1 MTRARGRVDRE
12 SALGAHRADVEK
24 TLTDLELHE
33 VADRIWRRD
42 HTVWKPERHGVADRL
57 GWLTVSDTMRGHLDD
72 LRAVACQ
79 VVAEGTRHVV
89 LMGMGGNSL
98 GTEVLR
104 RTFGPVDGYPELLVL
119 DSTAPASVQAVSD
132 RIDPSRTLFLVSS
145 KSGTTIETNVHYRYF
160 RHLADE
166 SLGSERAGR
175 AFAAIT
181 DPGTPLERL
190 ARDRDF
196 RRVFL
201 NRPDLGGRYSVLS
214 HSGLVPASL
223 VGVDAGPLLDRA
235 DEMRGLCALGVP
247 ARESPGVVLGATL
260 GAMALAGRDKLTLVT
275 SPGIDAFGQWA
286 EQLIA
291 ESTGKDGKGIVPVVG
306 EPVVATE
313 SYGRDRLFVYVRLDG
328 DDNAETDAAIGSVEA
343 AGHPVVTLRLR
354 DRLDLGAELYR
365 WEFGTAVAGAVL
377 GVQPFIEPDVERSK
391 RISERVL
398 SEYGRTGE
406 ISAPRYTSPPID
418 LLAASRPGS
427 YVAIMAYAPETPDL
441 HEALSALRRT
451 ITERY
456 RIPTTLG
463 FGPRLLHSTGQL
475 HKGGPDTG
483 LFLQITEDRL
493 HDIPVP
499 GEPFTFGELVDAQAL
514 GDLMTLRSLGRPVA
528 GLSLPASDPGPL
540 ADLALA
546 LR

>member
-1 MTRARGRVDRE
+1 MDRE

-24 TLTDLELHE
+24 TLTDLELDE

-42 HTVWKPERHGVADRL
+42 HTVWKPDRDGVADRL
-57 GWLTVSDTMRGHLDD
+57 GWLTVSDTMRGHLAD
-72 LRAVACQ
+72 LRAFACEVA
-79 VVAEGTRHVV
+79 AEGTRHVV
-89 LMGMGGNSL
+89 LMGMGGSSL
-98 GTEVLR
+98 GAEVLG

-119 DSTAPASVQAVSD
+119 DSTAPAAVQAVSD

-145 KSGTTIETNVHYRYF
+145 KSGTSIEPNAHYRYF
-160 RHLADE
+160 RHLVDE
-166 SLGSERAGR
+166 LLGSERAGR
-175 AFAAIT
+175 AFVAVT

-190 ARDRDF
+190 GSDHGF

-214 HSGLVPASL
+214 HFGMVPASL
-223 VGVDAGPLLDRA
+223 AGVDAGPLLDRA

-313 SYGRDRLFVYVRLDG
+313 SYGRDRLFVYMRLDG
-328 DDNAETDAAIGSVEA
+328 DDSVETDAVIGSVEA

-406 ISAPRYTSPPID
+406 IPAPRYTAPPVD

-427 YVAIMAYAPETPDL
+427 YVAIMVYAPETQVL
-441 HEALSALRRT
+441 HEALSALRRA

-456 RIPTTLG
+456 RIPATLG

-514 GDLMTLRSLGRPVA
+514 GDLMALRSLGRPVA

>member
-1 MTRARGRVDRE
+1 MELD
-12 SALGAHRADVEK
+12 DV
-24 TLTDLELHE
+24 
-33 VADRIWRRD
+33 ANRIWRRD
-42 HTVWKPERHGVADRL
+42 HTVWTPDRDGVADRL

-72 LRAVACQ
+72 LRAVACE
-79 VVAEGTRHVV
+79 VAAKGTRHVV
-89 LMGMGGNSL
+89 LMGMGGSSL
-98 GTEVLR
+98 GAEVLL

-145 KSGTTIETNVHYRYF
+145 KSGTTIEPNVHYRHF

-175 AFAAIT
+175 AFAAVT

-190 ARDRDF
+190 GSEQGF

-214 HSGLVPASL
+214 HFGLVPASL
-223 VGVDAGPLLDRA
+223 AGVDAGPLLDRA
-235 DEMRGLCALGVP
+235 DEMRELCAPGVP
-247 ARESPGVVLGATL
+247 ARENPGVVLGATL
-260 GAMALAGRDKLTLVT
+260 GAMALARRDKLTLVT

-306 EPVVATE
+306 EPVAATE

-328 DDNAETDAAIGSVEA
+328 DDNAKTDAAIGSVES

-365 WEFGTAVAGAVL
+365 WELATAVAGAVL
-377 GVQPFIEPDVERSK
+377 GVQPFDEPDVERSK

-398 SEYGRTGE
+398 SEYGRSGE
-406 ISAPRYTSPPID
+406 MPASTYTAPLVD

-427 YVAIMAYAPETPDL
+427 YMAIMVYAPETPGL
-441 HEALSALRRT
+441 HEALSALRRA

-483 LFLQITEDRL
+483 IFLQITEDRL

-499 GEPFTFGELVDAQAL
+499 GGPFTFGELLDAQAL
-514 GDLMTLRSLGRPVA
+514 GDLTALRSLGRPIA
-528 GLSLPASDPGPL
+528 GLSLPSSDLGPL
-540 ADLALA
+540 TALVSE